1 MKTNIG
7 KVIAAILIT
16 LVLFLVCSCAGGGS
30 GLRTQEVTDPAGISG
45 RYTLILFNDPAYIG
59 LRTVGFLSAEGSGY
73 TITPYVSSDM
83 YTSTPGMSG
92 QEALQAAVSF
102 VQKNPSFTRAVVSGI
117 LDPSGRTIGY
127 EVRPMFSPIDYGA
140 EDVMSITYMLKG
152 PGTVEAHVDVIE
164 RVQNELSSQGLM

>member
-1 MKTNIG
+1 
-7 KVIAAILIT
+7 
-16 LVLFLVCSCAGGGS
+16 
-30 GLRTQEVTDPAGISG
+30 
-45 RYTLILFNDPAYIG
+45 
-59 LRTVGFLSAEGSGY
+59 
-73 TITPYVSSDM
+73 M

-102 VQKNPSFTRAVVSGI
+102 VQKNPSFTRVVVSGI